1 MRKQAFFSMKAGEG
15 GYRVIPSDTQNA
27 RPPQIIPKLGT
38 FIVVCIKLSNHKN
51 FWGHLLHGF

>member
-27 RPPQIIPKLGT
+27 RPPQIIPKLGK
-38 FIVVCIKLSNHKN
+38 FRVCIKLSNHKN
-51 FWGHLLHGF
+51 F